1 MSNSSIRDVV
11 AEIEYLRA
19 KRAQVASAS
28 PRLVVVHG
36 AHQPLTNCLPGETVE
51 QISLVIHSRSIPMSL
66 SPIGLVVTDLLAR
79 KRPMPLTASQIE
91 RLLASDP
98 FCVRFGANSPSA
110 PRRVVRLARKSVK
123 VYIQRLRSQLG
134 KALKAA
140 GHATLPEG
148 ILVSESTE
156 LSNVATYRFA
166 IPCEFVHL
174 TAMPRG
180 SSHANRSLRVR

>member
-1 MSNSSIRDVV
+1 MSNSGIQEAV

-51 QISLVIHSRSIPMSL
+51 QISLVVHSRTIPLSL
-66 SPIGLVVTDLLAR
+66 SPMGLVIADLLAR
-79 KRPMPLTASQIE
+79 KRSMFLTASQIE
-91 RLLASDP
+91 HLLASDP
-98 FCVRFGANSPSA
+98 FCIRLGANAPST
-110 PRRVVRLARKSVK
+110 PRPAVKLARKSIK

-134 KALKAA
+134 KTLKTV
-140 GHATLPEG
+140 GLATLPER
-148 ILVSESTE
+148 ILVSENTE
-156 LSNVATYRFA
+156 LSNVMTYRFA

-174 TAMPRG
+174 NGDAKRK
-180 SSHANRSLRVR
+180 